1 MSWAPNGD
9 SGVALDAAV
18 ALGLD
23 LDDGFAALVE
33 DALALDATR
42 CHARKLASFS
52 SPDAAPVPSNPSSSL
67 LPLGFDDDATGGGL

>member
-1 MSWAPNGD
+1 M
-9 SGVALDAAV
+9 DAAA

-52 SPDAAPVPSNPSSSL
+52 SPDVAAPVPSNSPSSL